1 MYCPNCGTKI
11 SLDQKFCRSCGLGL
25 VKIAQSLTEQ
35 LPTKL
40 DESLQERKNKLERLG
55 VTALSIFGVG
65 VLGFFLY
72 MVGYKLMLAQGKIL
86 AALGLLA
93 LIVILGC
100 GLLSVILFAKAKE
113 VEDAAG
119 KGRLQPPKEMPAAE
133 GTGKL
138 LPESYPTPV
147 PSVAEGTTELLF
159 VEKKRPVNDGEQ
171 L

>member
-113 VEDAAG
+113 VE
-119 KGRLQPPKEMPAAE
+119 
-133 GTGKL
+133 
-138 LPESYPTPV
+138 
-147 PSVAEGTTELLF
+147 EGTT
-159 VEKKRPVNDGEQ
+159 KRRLQQSKE
-171 L
+171 